1 MLKISLTK
9 RYIPA
14 LTLVAIFVI
23 FSNYLSQEIIKSNK
37 EYANIINISGKQRM
51 LSQRLIILATNYHT
65 SKLDSHKKEFIET
78 LENIE
83 SAHKFLLNKVST
95 QRLKEIYF
103 KESLNKNLINYLSNF
118 HNLLKDDN
126 KKHLKIAREN
136 SKSILIQL
144 DLVVKEYEKNANKQ
158 LEQLSQDE
166 FYLMLL
172 TLFLLSLEA
181 LFIFRPASIQIDKMT
196 EIITNGKEYSD
207 TVIESTNDAIIAIDW
222 TAKITTYN
230 EKAEDIFG
238 WTKEEMLG
246 TRNLIN
252 IIPEKYKKI
261 HTKASTSYLKT
272 GKSKGIL
279 GTTVELEGIRKDG
292 TIFPIII
299 SFGSKYKPKG
309 AVVVASIIDVSI
321 QKEQELAMIQQSK
334 MASMGEMI
342 SNIAHQWRQPL
353 SHISTLSSGAL
364 VKKEYNIL
372 SDEEF
377 IETMNDIEGSVQFL
391 SDTIDDFRNFYKVT
405 KTKDVFLLTHP
416 INMIETII
424 RDSFQVND
432 ITIVKSIHNK
442 DIKCNGIESQLSQV
456 VLNILNNAKDILVEK
471 QINKRIVF
479 VDLSQENNTVKIK
492 FYDNGGGVPEDIL
505 EKVFEPYF
513 TTKEK
518 TQGTGIGLHMSYE
531 IINKHFN
538 GEISVSN
545 QNFTIE
551 NIEYFGACFEISIPT
566 NLNKS

>member
-23 FSNYLSQEIIKSNK
+23 FANYLSQEIIKSNK
-37 EYANIINISGKQRM
+37 EYAKIINISGKQRM
-51 LSQRLIILATNYHT
+51 LSQRLIILATNYHN
-65 SKLDSHKKEFIET
+65 SKLDSAKKEFVES
-78 LENIE
+78 LQDIE

-95 QRLKEIYF
+95 QRLRDIYF
-103 KESLNKNLINYLSNF
+103 KESLDENLINYLSNF
-118 HNLLKDDN
+118 HNLIKEDD
-126 KKHLKIAREN
+126 KKYLKIAIQN

-144 DLVVKEYEKNANKQ
+144 DLVVKEYEKNANDK

-172 TLFLLSLEA
+172 TLFILSLEA
-181 LFIFRPASIQIDKMT
+181 LFIFRPASIQIDKMIDT
-196 EIITNGKEYSD
+196 ITNGKEYSD
-207 TVIESTNDAIIAIDW
+207 TVVESSNDAIIAIDW

-230 EKAEDIFG
+230 EKAQEIFG
-238 WTKEEMLG
+238 WKKEEMMG
-246 TRNLIN
+246 TRNLLN

-261 HTKASTSYLKT
+261 HTKASNLYLHT

-279 GTTVELEGIRKDG
+279 GTTVELEAIRKDG

-299 SFGSKYKPKG
+299 SFGSRYKPKG
-309 AVVVASIIDVSI
+309 AVVVASIIDISV
-321 QKEQELAMIQQSK
+321 QKEQEANMIQQSK

-364 VKKEYNIL
+364 VKKEYGLL

-377 IETMNDIEGSVQFL
+377 IKTMNDIDGSVQFL
-391 SDTIDDFRNFYKVT
+391 SDTIDDFRNFYKVS
-405 KTKDVFLLTHP
+405 KNKELFLLTHS
-416 INMIETII
+416 INTMETII
-424 RDSFQVND
+424 RDSYRKNNID
-432 ITIVKSIHNK
+432 IVKKIELN

-456 VLNILNNAKDILVEK
+456 FLNIFNNAKDILVEK
-471 QINKRIVF
+471 EVETKIVY
-479 VDLSQENNTVKIK
+479 VNLSQSNDKISIK
-492 FYDNGGGVPEDIL
+492 FYDNAGGVPKDIL
-505 EKVFEPYF
+505 PKVFEPYF

-531 IINKHFN
+531 IIHKHFN
-538 GEISVSN
+538 GQISVSN
-545 QNFTIE
+545 KHFE
-551 NIEYFGACFEISIPT
+551 VDSKEYFGACFEITIP
-566 NLNKS
+566 NNVK